1 VCLPHAGGSASFF
14 HPLSA
19 LLAPGA
25 ETVSVQYPGRQDRRG
40 EPPAATVEELA
51 DGVAD
56 SLVEQGDGGPTVLFG
71 HSMGALVAFETAR
84 RLERRGRPP
93 AAIVLSGRRAPSRQL
108 PETVHLRDDAG
119 VLAELRG
126 LSGTDSRLLGDEEV
140 LRLILPSVRADY
152 RALAAYRG
160 DTARPVGSPIVVM
173 VGDADPLTPVEDAL
187 AWSAYTT
194 GGFGSE
200 VFPGDHFYL
209 AAQRDRVTRSLRAV
223 LAAAR

>member
-1 VCLPHAGGSASFF
+1 
-14 HPLSA
+14 
-19 LLAPGA
+19 
-25 ETVSVQYPGRQDRRG
+25 
-40 EPPAATVEELA
+40 
-51 DGVAD
+51 
-56 SLVEQGDGGPTVLFG
+56 
-71 HSMGALVAFETAR
+71 
-84 RLERRGRPP
+84 
-93 AAIVLSGRRAPSRQL
+93 
-108 PETVHLRDDAG
+108 VHLRDDAG